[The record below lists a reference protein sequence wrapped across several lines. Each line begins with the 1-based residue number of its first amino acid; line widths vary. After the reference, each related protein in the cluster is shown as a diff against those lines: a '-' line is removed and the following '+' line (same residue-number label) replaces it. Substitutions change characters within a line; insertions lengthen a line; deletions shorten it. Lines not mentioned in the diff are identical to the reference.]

1 MYRARASW
9 RLDFHP
15 FLPDRHGAE
24 AELELGKTKSV
35 PVMKTRYCIIALASL
50 LLGTN
55 TQAQQTLADLVQE
68 ANAGW
73 MMGTWKASTDDGSAF
88 TLSLSWDLDR
98 HVVVMHGKGDD
109 MEFKGFSALE
119 PASDQ
124 VNYVGFDNRGA
135 VSKGK
140 WAMEDGELVLRV
152 ESRSDRGTL
161 KMAAVFASASG
172 GGLSLRLHQVDQWG
186 NLVTPEQTLLRFK
199 KS

>member
-1 MYRARASW
+1 
-9 RLDFHP
+9 
-15 FLPDRHGAE
+15 
-24 AELELGKTKSV
+24 
-35 PVMKTRYCIIALASL
+35 MKTRYCIVALAAL

-140 WAMEDGELVLRV
+140 WAMGERGIGAARGR
-152 ESRSDRGTL
+152 SRSDRAEPSRWRRCSPRSP
-161 KMAAVFASASG
+161 AAA
-172 GGLSLRLHQVDQWG
+172 
-186 NLVTPEQTLLRFK
+186 
-199 KS
+199 

>member
-1 MYRARASW
+1 
-9 RLDFHP
+9 
-15 FLPDRHGAE
+15 
-24 AELELGKTKSV
+24 
-35 PVMKTRYCIIALASL
+35 MKTRYSILALAAL

-73 MMGTWKASTDDGSAF
+73 MLGSWKATTDEGGAF
-88 TLSLSWDLDR
+88 TLNLSWDLDR

-109 MEFKGFSALE
+109 MEFKGYSALE

-124 VNYVGFDNRGA
+124 VAYVGFDNRGA
-135 VSKGK
+135 ISKGK

-152 ESRSDRGTL
+152 ESHSDRGTL

-172 GGLSLRLHQVDQWG
+172 GGLNLRLHRLDEWG
-186 NLVTPEQTLLRFK
+186 NLITPEQTLLRFK

>member
-1 MYRARASW
+1 
-9 RLDFHP
+9 
-15 FLPDRHGAE
+15 
-24 AELELGKTKSV
+24 
-35 PVMKTRYCIIALASL
+35 MKTRYCIAALAAL

-73 MMGTWKASTDDGSAF
+73 MVGSWKATTDDGGTFA
-88 TLSLSWDLDR
+88 LNLSWDLDR

-109 MEFKGFSALE
+109 MEFKGYTALE

-135 VSKGK
+135 ISKGK

-152 ESRSDRGTL
+152 ESRSDRGTT

-172 GGLSLRLHQVDQWG
+172 GGLNLRLHQVDQWG
-186 NLVTPEQTLLRFK
+186 NLVTPQQMLLRFK